1 MMKKIIFAAAIML
14 CTAFSNA
21 YDMDIVLCKEKNYDC
36 QVIQLT
42 DVKKVERVADGTI
55 LRVTFTYGHML
66 DIRIAG
72 MVVDIKKKK

>member
-1 MMKKIIFAAAIML
+1 MKKIIFAAAIML
-14 CTAFSNA
+14 CTAFANA
-21 YDMDIVLCKEKNYDC
+21 SDMDIVLCKEKNYDC

-42 DVKKVERVADGTI
+42 DAKKVERVADGTI